1 MKKLTPLKARIAM
14 RVLCLVSF
22 AALSAFASAQQY
34 ELLDLSAQPLSN
46 EVCATC
52 HGGAGVGNAAVGG
65 PSLAGLEPWYL
76 KLQLENFRAG
86 IRGSQKD
93 YIPGNEMQA
102 SVARLS
108 DEEIDDLLGHIANW
122 EPVEPKPMITG
133 DVAKGQAL
141 YAACA
146 ACHGATGE
154 GNEALGAPGLA
165 GRNDWY
171 MFRQIKLFQSGYR
184 GQHPDD
190 VAGRLMRPSA
200 QALENDDAIND
211 VLAYINTL

>member
-1 MKKLTPLKARIAM
+1 MKK
-14 RVLCLVSF
+14 F
-22 AALSAFASAQQY
+22 AKSRFNFLSLALLALSASANAQQY
-34 ELLDLSAQPLSN
+34 DLLDLSAQPLNN

-52 HGGAGVGNAAVGG
+52 HGGAGVGNASVGG

-76 KLQLENFRAG
+76 RKQLENFRAG
-86 IRGSQKD
+86 IRGTQKE

-108 DEEIDDLLGHIANW
+108 DEEISELVDHISNW
-122 EPVEPKPMITG
+122 EAVAPKPRIEG
-133 DVAKGQAL
+133 DASKGQAL

-146 ACHGATGE
+146 ACHGASGD

-171 MFRQIKLFQSGYR
+171 MFRQLKLFQSGFR
-184 GQHPDD
+184 GKHPEDT
-190 VAGRLMRPSA
+190 AGQLMRPAA
-200 QALENDDAIND
+200 QALENDEAIND